1 MPNTLAFAQANF
13 PFSGQLRRAAWQ
25 ASTLKI
31 TKTSAKRSKKR
42 IICPTTMSGRAGGS
56 YSSPAHC
63 ERAAPLRTSEGASA
77 LVAPNMRSYE
87 GLTRRPSAQNEAD
100 KSFRSLVALDRVK
113 TDTSI
118 VIP

>member
-13 PFSGQLRRAAWQ
+13 PFSGRLRRAAWQ

-56 YSSPAHC
+56 YSSPAHY
-63 ERAAPLRTSEGASA
+63 ERAAPLRTSESASA
-77 LVAPNMRSYE
+77 LVAPNMRGFE
-87 GLTRRPSAQNEAD
+87 GLTRRPLAQNEAV

-118 VIP
+118 LIP